1 MTAAPIDR
9 ASAQAVHAQS
19 AARSPGR
26 TLNPVRVWL
35 MCLGLVCVGLGAV
48 GVVVP
53 GLPTTVF
60 LIIASWCFTRSCPWL
75 ERKLIRNR
83 FFGPFVRFMEPGA
96 VMPTRA
102 RVVSTVLLL
111 GAVTPSVMMLLERDI
126 TVFVPVI
133 VAVSGVVGTAAI
145 WLVARPKPVPVNA
158 PARSSADA

>member
-26 TLNPVRVWL
+26 ALNPVRVWL

-60 LIIASWCFTRSCPWL
+60 LIIVSWCFTRSCPWL

-102 RVVSTVLLL
+102 RS
-111 GAVTPSVMMLLERDI
+111 SS
-126 TVFVPVI
+126 F
-133 VAVSGVVGTAAI
+133 AI
-145 WLVARPKPVPVNA
+145 SP
-158 PARSSADA
+158 PALKIAFSIRAGRALPPTSPTWA

>member
-1 MTAAPIDR
+1 MTAAPIDTTTSR
-9 ASAQAVHAQS
+9 AVSTPPS
-19 AARSPGR
+19 PRSVPVSSGGLR
-26 TLNPVRVWL
+26 IRGLNPVRVWL
-35 MCLGLVCVGLGAV
+35 ACLGVLCVGIGAV

-111 GAVTPSVMMLLERDI
+111 GAVTPSVMLLLERDI

-145 WLVARPKPVPVNA
+145 WLVARPKPA
-158 PARSSADA
+158 PADA